1 MRKMMLVLAVLL
13 LGAAPAWAADPP
25 PPAAAA
31 PPREAIQH
39 FYDGLLATMKSAKQL
54 GFKGRFTALAPLVD
68 STFDMPEMT
77 RLSLGYTAKSLSAA
91 QLATLTEVFRRYTIA
106 SYAANFDG
114 YGGERFDVG
123 QPRPGQNGAV
133 VVPSV
138 LVPGDKSDPVQLD
151 YVMHEFAGR
160 WGITDVLA
168 EGAVSEVARRRS
180 EFVSVLRH
188 DGFDGLVKA
197 IERKTVSL
205 GSKG

>member
-13 LGAAPAWAADPP
+13 LGGAPAWSADAPGAAVQPQD
-25 PPAAAA
+25 
-31 PPREAIQH
+31 AIQH
-39 FYDGLLATMKSAKQL
+39 FYDGLLATMKSAKTL
-54 GFKGRFTALAPLVD
+54 GFKGRFDALAPLVD
-68 STFDMPEMT
+68 RTFDMPEMT
-77 RLSLGYTAKSLSAA
+77 RLSLGYTAKSLSAG
-91 QLATLTEVFRRYTIA
+91 QLADLTAAFRRYTIA
-106 SYAANFDG
+106 SYAANFDD
-114 YGGERFDVG
+114 YNGERFDVG
-123 QPRPGQNGAV
+123 APRTGQNGGV

-151 YVMHEFAGR
+151 YVMHETAGH

-197 IERKTVSL
+197 IERKTDSL
-205 GSKG
+205 ASKG